1 MKVIKISICGI
12 LAVICIILITL
23 LFYPTPIMHHPYEV
37 NILSTSGEKIFSLI
51 KNEYSSYVTLDN
63 ISNEM
68 KTTLIVSEDK
78 SFYNHS
84 GFDIKRIIKA
94 FSNNISSLSIKEGA
108 STITQQLAR
117 TIYLS
122 NEKSLERKIKEAL
135 IAKKIEQNY
144 TKDEILELYLNSVY
158 FGHNLYGIHAAS
170 HYYFN
175 VQPSSLD
182 YAQSALLVGIL
193 KSPSNY
199 APDIDFE
206 ASKKQKNKV
215 LYSLY
220 KAKII
225 DVNTYYEELQKKLN
239 FTYKKNI
246 KDSFL
251 YYYDALITQA
261 KKYINENTLRKGLK
275 FTTYLDKRVQ
285 SIIEKI
291 INKYSNPYDQISV
304 VVMKPNSGGVISL
317 FGGKDYSLS
326 SYNRSIFS
334 SKQIGSTIKPFIYA
348 LALENG
354 FTPLTKLRSEKT
366 TFNIDE
372 IGEYAPSN
380 VGDRYANRDITM
392 VEALSLSDNIYSS
405 KVTLLL
411 GSKFIASKL
420 EEIGIDVKNVNPTIG
435 LGTVEMSLVE
445 LTSIY
450 NALASK
456 GTYYYP
462 SFFKDLKTSS
472 SKLLAKGKSKK
483 VKLFQ
488 EDTALKMTYMLR
500 SPFDKAFLS
509 YMTPSLLYYEPSVKI
524 AAKTG
529 STSSS
534 SYVVGYNSKYTI
546 GVYVG
551 NDENKDVH
559 DKKLAKIL
567 FKEIVSSIIKKD
579 ENVFFTPSSSLKP
592 FSILNTK
599 TNQKSFTYYR

>member
-1 MKVIKISICGI
+1 SC
-12 LAVICIILITL
+12 
-23 LFYPTPIMHHPYEV
+23 
-37 NILSTSGEKIFSLI
+37 I
-51 KNEYSSYVTLDN
+51 KNEYASYVTLEN
-63 ISNEM
+63 ISDEM
-68 KTTLIVSEDK
+68 KQTLIVSEDK
-78 SFYNHS
+78 SFYKHS
-84 GFDIKRIIKA
+84 GFDVKRIIKA
-94 FSNNISSLSIKEGA
+94 LVNNITSLSIKEGA

-122 NEKSLERKIKEAL
+122 NEKTLSRKVKEAL
-135 IAKKIEQNY
+135 ITKKIEQNY
-144 TKDEILELYLNSVY
+144 TKNEILELYLNSVY
-158 FGHNLYGIHAAS
+158 FGHNLYGIEAAS
-170 HYYFN
+170 SYYFDTP
-175 VQPSSLD
+175 PSSLD

-193 KSPSNY
+193 KSPNNY
-199 APDIDFE
+199 APDIDEE
-206 ASKKQKNKV
+206 AAKKQKNNV

-220 KAKII
+220 KEGII

-239 FTYKKNI
+239 FSFKSKE

-251 YYYDALITQA
+251 YYYDSCINEA
-261 KKYINENTLRKGLK
+261 KKYVNESTYKKGLN
-275 FTTYLDKRVQ
+275 FYSYLDKRVQ
-285 SIIEKI
+285 SIVEEIVK
-291 INKYSNPYDQISV
+291 KHSNPYDEIGV
-304 VVMKPNSGGVISL
+304 VIMKPNSSKVISL
-317 FGGKDYSLS
+317 VGGKDYSLS

-334 SKQIGSTIKPFIYA
+334 SKQIGSTIKPFIYSI
-348 LALENG
+348 ALENG
-354 FTPLTKLRSEKT
+354 FTPVTKLRSEKT

-372 IGEYAPSN
+372 IGEYSPRN

-420 EEIGIDVKNVNPTIG
+420 KEIGIEVENINPTIA
-435 LGTVEMSLVE
+435 LGTVEMSLLE

-450 NALASK
+450 NAFASK

-462 SFFKDLKTSS
+462 SFFKELKTSTGN
-472 SKLLAKGKSKK
+472 LLLKGKSKK
-483 VKLFQ
+483 IKLFQ
-488 EDTALKMTYMLR
+488 EDTAIKMSYMLR

-509 YMTPSLLYYEPSVKI
+509 YMTPSLLYYEPSVTF

-529 STSSS
+529 STTSS

-546 GVYVG
+546 GIYVG
-551 NDENKDVH
+551 NDENKEVY
-559 DKKLAKIL
+559 DKKLAKVL

-599 TNQKSFTYYR
+599 SNQKSFTYYK